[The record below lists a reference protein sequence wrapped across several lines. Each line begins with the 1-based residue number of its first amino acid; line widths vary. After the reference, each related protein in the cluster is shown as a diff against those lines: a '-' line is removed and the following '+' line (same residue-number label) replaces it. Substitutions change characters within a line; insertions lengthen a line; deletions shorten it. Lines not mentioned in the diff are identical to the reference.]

1 MCVPE
6 PDPEDGLGPTSTPS
20 GAGGAKS
27 DAPASATATCCP
39 DAAWTSVGS
48 SKLRYFGFDDR
59 TDLAHASRMLP
70 PATNANAYWI
80 KSLPVAGPA
89 PSNRL
94 TRDGTPWVSVEQG
107 KTAEVTMNLKGGTG
121 ACLANVSYEVKP
133 ANIASIERT
142 SNATR
147 GAVVIKGQRRGEATL
162 VARCNGKEIGWF
174 HIACHQNK
182 RYRVGMCEINQ
193 VVPGIPPS
201 LLLPRPSMNLV
212 PYQTLF
218 DECYRAACIE
228 VVLSALPRYDLPATT
243 NLAPGGGFF
252 DPNGQMTKAHLSA
265 GWSGSIT
272 TVADAIY
279 NAVRRRNPGYDKYLF
294 LMMPTGSR
302 AHGGSDING
311 FARDIGAKYAIF
323 FNSDS
328 GVYSTAAH
336 EFGHTIKL
344 RHPNDPRA
352 TSQFPQHLRAPADNV
367 AINDELNLMGYGAP
381 RTDRK
386 ELRYMQWKSVEGR

>member
-1 MCVPE
+1 MCVPKT
-6 PDPEDGLGPTSTPS
+6 DPKDGLGPTSTPS
-20 GAGGAKS
+20 SAGGAKS
-27 DAPASATATCCP
+27 DAPANATATCCP
-39 DAAWTSVGS
+39 DAAWASVGG

-59 TDLAHASRMLP
+59 TDLAHASSMLP

-94 TRDGTPWVSVEQG
+94 TRDGAPWVSVEQG
-107 KTAEVTMNLKGGTG
+107 KTAEVTMNLKGGSG
-121 ACLANVSYEVKP
+121 ACLANVRYEIKP
-133 ANIASIERT
+133 TNIASIERT

-162 VARCNGKEIGWF
+162 IARCNGKEIGWF
-174 HIACHQNK
+174 HIACYRNK

-193 VVPGIPPS
+193 AVSGTPPS
-201 LLLPRPSMNLV
+201 LLLPRPSMNLA
-212 PYQTLF
+212 PYKTFF
-218 DECYRAACIE
+218 DECYRAACVE

-252 DPNGQMTKAHLSA
+252 DSDGQMTEAQLSA
-265 GWSGSIT
+265 NWDGIT
-272 TVADAIY
+272 KTTDTIY

-294 LMMPTGSR
+294 LMMPPGPR
-302 AHGGSDING
+302 VPNHKYVNG

-336 EFGHTIKL
+336 EFGHTINL
-344 RHPNDPRA
+344 RHPNDPKA
-352 TSQFPQHLRAPADNV
+352 TSQYPKHLRASGDNIPV
-367 AINDELNLMGYGAP
+367 NDNFNLMGYGKP
-381 RTDRK
+381 RPDRK